1 VFSVNATPTA
11 AGSGYAPGD
20 TLTISGGDATVSV
33 VAVDGGGGV
42 TSVSL
47 VSGGTGIPGAG
58 YTVGAGKA
66 TTGGGG
72 AGAQINITGVIGHAA
87 FESDGGGATNI
98 GGWWT
103 GNSVEM
109 VGYMDAGI
117 YFRKSNAFHLDN
129 LFFDGT
135 GRTFYYFGE
144 QAGNNKLVAYN
155 NTGVLQSGP
164 SAAYNTIECA
174 AATGGGCQTTFPYQ
188 VKFLTPI
195 TLPEYGP
202 SVVDAAG
209 NVASTYLTNG
219 SIYNRYTPFGGSL
232 EDVWDVIRNSSTAYE
247 IYINGALNTLRSPNG
262 TIRLLSKNGEYV
274 NIGDNANTCFYHSG
288 RFTCPELYSPGIAV
302 FPKLQSLPHTTDPGC
317 ASTDDIGKFWMDNT
331 TTTTVPK
338 LCVDVA
344 GTMAWKTL
352 TLAP

>member
-1 VFSVNATPTA
+1 MAWPT
-11 AGSGYAPGD
+11 S
-20 TLTISGGDATVSV
+20 SS
-33 VAVDGGGGV
+33 
-42 TSVSL
+42 
-47 VSGGTGIPGAG
+47 
-58 YTVGAGKA
+58 
-66 TTGGGG
+66 GG

-195 TLPEYGP
+195 TLPIFSTKLLFSEYAVYGSGAP
-202 SVVDAAG
+202 SRVTLIILGLV
-209 NVASTYLTNG
+209 SSLPYLSG
-219 SIYNRYTPFGGSL
+219 I
-232 EDVWDVIRNSSTAYE
+232 
-247 IYINGALNTLRSPNG
+247 ALNIP
-262 TIRLLSKNGEYV
+262 
-274 NIGDNANTCFYHSG
+274 
-288 RFTCPELYSPGIAV
+288 
-302 FPKLQSLPHTTDPGC
+302 
-317 ASTDDIGKFWMDNT
+317 
-331 TTTTVPK
+331 
-338 LCVDVA
+338 
-344 GTMAWKTL
+344 
-352 TLAP
+352 